1 MTIEQSLPEQS
12 RWPGPSGLARRT
24 AARLVNLARAP
35 SFTLRAALAS
45 RLIVLAAGAY
55 GVLVPRRWG
64 FSPLSTH
71 LGALGNA
78 LVGPA
83 TRFDAAYYLS
93 IASHGY
99 TRNSVLPVFFPLY
112 PLLIHVFS
120 YLTGSDA
127 IAGVAIS
134 WASFGIALVLL
145 HRLTELELG
154 KRAADATVL
163 LLAFTPLSFFFT
175 AVYTESLF
183 LLFSVGTIY
192 AARRERWALAGI
204 LGALATLTRVT
215 GILLVVPILIMHLPS
230 RRRLGRHLGWVLL
243 LPAAL
248 IGYLAFLAASG
259 FSWLAPFHDETH
271 WNRVSTGPIGG
282 ITSALATAIHSTGA
296 ILRGAE
302 PIYDPTRYGPL
313 APAAESV
320 LLLLVLVVAG
330 VVLVSCLRRLPLE
343 YGAYAGLALMMCIS
357 SPVVQQPLVSLDRY
371 VLTIFPLWMA
381 AGAWIAKHRLERPA
395 VLIGAV
401 LLAFYTVQFASGSFV
416 A

>member
-1 MTIEQSLPEQS
+1 MTVEAWPKAGL
-12 RWPGPSGLARRT
+12 WPGPRGVARRST
-24 AARLVNLARAP
+24 AGLIDLARAP
-35 SFTLRAALAS
+35 STTLRAVIAS
-45 RLIVLAAGAY
+45 RLIVLVAGAY

-71 LGALGNA
+71 LGAVGNA

-83 TRFDAAYYLS
+83 TRFDAAHYLS

-99 TRNSVLPVFFPLY
+99 ARNTVLPVFFPLY

-120 YLTGSDA
+120 YVTGSDA

-145 HRLTELELG
+145 HRLTDLELG

-230 RRRLGRHLGWVLL
+230 RRRAGRHLGWVLL
-243 LPAAL
+243 MPAAL
-248 IGYLAFLAASG
+248 VGYLAFLATSG
-259 FSWLAPFHDETH
+259 FSWLAPFQDEAH
-271 WNRVSTGPIGG
+271 WDRHTTGPVGG
-282 ITSALATAIHSTGA
+282 IELAVRLAIRSVGA
-296 ILRGAE
+296 IVRGAQ
-302 PIYDPTRYGPL
+302 PVYDPSRFGPL
-313 APAAESV
+313 SPDANSIF
-320 LLLLVLVVAG
+320 LLLVLVVAG
-330 VVLVSCLRRLPLE
+330 VFSVSCLRRLPLE
-343 YGAYAGLALMMCIS
+343 YGAYAAMALLMCVS
-357 SPVVQQPLVSLDRY
+357 SPVPGQPLISLDRY

-381 AGAWIAKHRLERPA
+381 AGAWIAKRHLERPA
-395 VLIGAV
+395 VVVGAI
-401 LLAFYTVQFASGSFV
+401 LLAFYTIQFASGSFV
-416 A
+416 G

>member
-1 MTIEQSLPEQS
+1 MTVEAWPTAGL
-12 RWPGPSGLARRT
+12 WPGTRGVARRT
-24 AARLVNLARAP
+24 AAGLIHLARAP
-35 SFTLRAALAS
+35 STTLRAVIAS
-45 RLIVLAAGAY
+45 RLIVLVAGAY

-64 FSPLSTH
+64 LSPLSMH
-71 LGALGNA
+71 FGAVGNA

-99 TRNSVLPVFFPLY
+99 ASKSVLPVFFPLY
-112 PLLIHVFS
+112 PLLIHGLS

-134 WASFGIALVLL
+134 WASFGVALVLL
-145 HRLTELELG
+145 HRLAELELG

-183 LLFSVGTIY
+183 LLLSVGTIY

-230 RRRLGRHLGWVLL
+230 RRRPGRHLGWVLL
-243 LPAAL
+243 MPAAL
-248 IGYLAFLAASG
+248 VGYLAFLAASG
-259 FSWLAPFHDETH
+259 FSWLAPFQDEAH
-271 WNRVSTGPIGG
+271 WDRVSTGPIGG
-282 ITSALATAIHSTGA
+282 ITSAVATAIQSTAA
-296 ILRGAE
+296 IVRGSQ

-313 APAAESV
+313 SPAAESV
-320 LLLLVLVVAG
+320 FLLLILLLAG
-330 VVLVSCLRRLPLE
+330 VILVSCLRRLPLE
-343 YGAYAGLALMMCIS
+343 YGAYGAMALMMCVS

-371 VLTIFPLWMA
+371 VLTIFPLYMA
-381 AGAWIAKHRLERPA
+381 AGAWIAKRHLERPA
-395 VLIGAV
+395 VLIGAI

>member
-1 MTIEQSLPEQS
+1 M
-12 RWPGPSGLARRT
+12 
-24 AARLVNLARAP
+24 
-35 SFTLRAALAS
+35 TLRAVVAS
-45 RLIVLAAGAY
+45 RLIVLVAGAY

-64 FSPLSTH
+64 FSPVSTH

-120 YLTGSDA
+120 YVTGSDA

-192 AARRERWALAGI
+192 AARQERWALAGI

-243 LPAAL
+243 MPAAL
-248 IGYLAFLAASG
+248 VGYLAFLAARG
-259 FSWLAPFHDETH
+259 FSWRAPFQDEAH
-271 WNRVSTGPIGG
+271 WDRHTTGPIAG
-282 ITSALATAIHSTGA
+282 IEWAARLAIKSAGA
-296 ILRGAE
+296 IVRGAQ
-302 PIYDPTRYGPL
+302 PVYDPTRFGPL
-313 APAAESV
+313 SPDGNAV
-320 LLLLVLVVAG
+320 FLLLVLVIAG

-343 YGAYAGLALMMCIS
+343 YGAYAAMALLMCVS
-357 SPVVQQPLVSLDRY
+357 SPVAGQPLVSLDRY

-381 AGAWIAKHRLERPA
+381 AGAWIAKRRLTRPA
-395 VLIGAV
+395 VVVGAI